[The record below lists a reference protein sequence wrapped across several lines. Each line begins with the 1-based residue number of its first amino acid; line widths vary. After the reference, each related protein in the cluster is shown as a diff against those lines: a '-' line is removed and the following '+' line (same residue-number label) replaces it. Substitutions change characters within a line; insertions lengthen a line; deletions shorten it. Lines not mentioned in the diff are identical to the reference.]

1 MATSE
6 AQAAPEPMA
15 VDEGEELAPAP
26 LLSLSLLQVVK
37 TAQAQHGLRHSDY
50 TRYRQYCTRKLHRL
64 YKAVKLTHGRG
75 KYLQRKLDAST
86 VTEVGHLLIPLV
98 GAERCW
104 SQAMEMRAQ
113 LEKEP
118 LSYKRQH
125 MIRRLA
131 KAAQLAGQLSDLA
144 SKRCDDGTALETEA
158 YALYMAGNLLFEKQQ
173 WEAALA
179 KLARAKSV
187 YQELARLGSPE
198 QQALLHKQLDD
209 LAAPISFC
217 KYKLK
222 KSNDD
227 DADSLTVPDSPSAK
241 VIQSKLES
249 LAAQQGAQQSS
260 SGKGVSAIA
269 WRGNTTVVSA
279 ERVRLTLAQA
289 LDLSKQVDEAKAA
302 NKPLA
307 EMLELYDS
315 LIAAFNEAKGYVR
328 HSISGGRANEASSG
342 VDELKALDVTVTGL
356 QLERTIERGQ
366 ALVADTRARYESS
379 SQSEPTVQKVVKK
392 KKGKQDKGGPAK
404 AEDVVRLYES
414 LMGHVK
420 ELSENAARL
429 GGAAGEILLEECTA
443 KRATFQALRCFY
455 AARSYLAS
463 GKPLEALGLFQR
475 TAERAGQAEAAWDDL
490 ERPSTEA
497 LAELASL
504 KAQCQ
509 AWRCAAH
516 AECIGQRILA
526 EQEAQEG
533 IDKLGLD
540 AKPAASAR
548 YLVDNLDRW
557 ESFAGGEGRPARLCP
572 VPPRLAPVAVRPFM
586 LDSALNYIRA
596 PPLDHRTAKEEA
608 KSTFSRIFTWGAKK

>member
-1 MATSE
+1 MATGE
-6 AQAAPEPMA
+6 TPAVPEPMN
-15 VDEGEELAPAP
+15 VDEGDDVAPAP

-64 YKAVKLTHGRG
+64 YKAVKMTHGRG
-75 KYLQRKLDAST
+75 KYLPRRLEANT

-144 SKRCDDGTALETEA
+144 SKCCDDGTALETEA
-158 YALYMAGNLLFEKQQ
+158 YALFMAGNLLFEKQQ

-187 YQELARLGSPE
+187 YQELARLGSLE

-209 LAAPISFC
+209 LGAPISFC

-222 KSNDD
+222 LSNDD
-227 DADSLTVPDSPSAK
+227 DANGLSVPDSPSAK

-249 LAAQQGAQQSS
+249 LAAQQGAQQGASA
-260 SGKGVSAIA
+260 KGVSAIA
-269 WRGNTTVVSA
+269 WRGNTSVVAA
-279 ERVRLTLAQA
+279 ERVRTTLATA
-289 LDLSKQVDEAKAA
+289 LDLAKQVDEAKAA
-302 NKPLA
+302 NKPLDQL
-307 EMLELYDS
+307 LELYDS

-366 ALVADTRARYESS
+366 AQVADTRARYESS
-379 SQSEPTVQKVVKK
+379 SQSEPTVQKAVKK
-392 KKGKQDKGGPAK
+392 KKAKLDKGGPAK
-404 AEDVVRLYES
+404 AEDVVRLYDS
-414 LMGHVK
+414 LMSSMK

-429 GGAAGEILLEECTA
+429 GGATGEILLEECTA

-455 AARSYLAS
+455 AARSYLAA

-475 TAERAGQAEAAWDDL
+475 TAQRAQQAEAAWDDL
-490 ERPSTEA
+490 ERPSTDA
-497 LAELASL
+497 LAELNAL
-504 KAQCQ
+504 KTQSQ
-509 AWRCAAH
+509 AWQCAAH
-516 AECIGQRILA
+516 AEYLAQQVLA

-533 IDKLGLD
+533 IDKMGLD
-540 AKPAASAR
+540 AKPAAAAR
-548 YLVDNLDRW
+548 YLVDDLDRW
-557 ESFAGGEGRPARLCP
+557 ESFAGGESRPARLCR
-572 VPPRLAPVAVRPFM
+572 VPPQPASVAVRPFM
-586 LDSALNYIRA
+586 LDSALNYIQA
-596 PPLDHRTAKEEA
+596 PSLEHRTAKEEF
-608 KSTFSRIFTWGAKK
+608 KSTFSRIFAWGTKK